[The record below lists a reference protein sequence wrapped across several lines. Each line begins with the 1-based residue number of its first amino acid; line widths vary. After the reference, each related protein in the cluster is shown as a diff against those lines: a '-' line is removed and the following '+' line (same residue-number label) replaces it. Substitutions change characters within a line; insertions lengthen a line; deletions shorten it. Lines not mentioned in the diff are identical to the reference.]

1 MLKALLAL
9 FLGVSLLQGCSGM
22 RVVDSQVSSFAP
34 APVPT
39 GSRYRFER
47 LPSQQSAAAAQD
59 ALEAMAQE
67 ALNQVGLVHDDKAA
81 AFTVQVSATQ
91 RLQQELFERPLWG
104 WSPGWR
110 RGSGTLAP
118 FPVLNARTSYWR
130 EVGLIIR
137 NSATQQVVF
146 ESHATND
153 GPWSDSEAVLPAMLD
168 AALEGFPEPATG
180 VRRVNI
186 EIAR

>member
-1 MLKALLAL
+1 MYKALLAL
-9 FLGVSLLQGCSGM
+9 FLGVVLLQGCSGM

-34 APVPT
+34 APVPS

-47 LPSQQSAAAAQD
+47 LPSQQVAPAAQD

-67 ALNQVGLVHDDKAA
+67 ALDQVGLVHDDQGA

-91 RLQQELFERPLWG
+91 HLQQELLERPLWG
-104 WSPGWR
+104 WNPGWR
-110 RGSGTLAP
+110 RGYGAWAP
-118 FPVLNARTSYWR
+118 FPGPHVRTSYWR
-130 EVGLIIR
+130 EVGLTIR
-137 NSATQQVVF
+137 NNATQQVVF

-153 GPWSDSEAVLPAMLD
+153 GTWADSEAVLPAMLD
-168 AALEGFPEPATG
+168 AALEGFPTPPSG
-180 VRRVNI
+180 VRRVDI